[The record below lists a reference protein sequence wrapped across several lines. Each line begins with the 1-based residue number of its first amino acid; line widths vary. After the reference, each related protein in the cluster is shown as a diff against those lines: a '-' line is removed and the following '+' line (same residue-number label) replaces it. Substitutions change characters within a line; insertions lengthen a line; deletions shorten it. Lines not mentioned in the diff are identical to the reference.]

1 MSGGGMRLP
10 ESVQEIADVIGRSRA
25 LYLIG
30 RLPKTYPPS
39 TRTKH
44 GATERVILYV
54 PKSLRPDHALVS
66 ILGWHDA
73 MKLVRVFGGEIL
85 QPANCREVYRRF
97 RDQSIRAFLSAGS
110 SPSHIAALMGVSD
123 RHVKNLSREI
133 AQEDRIPA
141 NDNIRPNNGIG
152 YGCDQQNS
160 DDD

>member
-1 MSGGGMRLP
+1 MKLP
-10 ESVQEIADVIGRSRA
+10 ESVQEIAEVIGRERA

-39 TRTKH
+39 TRTKN

-54 PKSLRPDHALVS
+54 PKSLRPDHALVN

-97 RDQSIRAFLSAGS
+97 RDQSIRSFLMAGASAT
-110 SPSHIAALMGVSD
+110 HIAGLMGVSD
-123 RHVKNLSREI
+123 RHVKNIAREI
-133 AQEDRIPA
+133 SQEEITPA
-141 NDNIRPNNGIG
+141 NDNNRPNQPLGRKRVHEIT
-152 YGCDQQNS
+152 DH
-160 DDD
+160 D

>member
-1 MSGGGMRLP
+1 MH
-10 ESVQEIADVIGRSRA
+10 EIAEVIGRDRA

-39 TRTKH
+39 TRTKN

-54 PKSLRPDHALVS
+54 PKSLRPDHSLVQ

-97 RDQSIRAFLSAGS
+97 RDRSIRAFLIAGY
-110 SPSHIAALMGVSD
+110 PPNYIAEMMGVSD
-123 RHVKNLSREI
+123 RHVKNLLREI
-133 AQEDRIPA
+133 PQEERTPA
-141 NDNIRPNNGIG
+141 NDNNPAIQQVSRKRV
-152 YGCDQQNS
+152 QQNS
-160 DDD
+160 DND